1 MGDIDV
7 RPARDADCE
16 AMRALVNAEIRTGV
30 AVWHETERTPAEM
43 RDWVDRRRAPGRAV
57 IVAERAGQV
66 VGYGGYGP
74 FRPHSGYA
82 LTAEHSL
89 YVDADHRGHGIGGM
103 LLGDLV
109 RRAGAQDLHALIGG
123 IEARNT
129 ASIALHRRHGFE
141 ETGRLP
147 EVGRKFGHW
156 LTLVFM
162 QRTLT
167 RP

>member
-1 MGDIDV
+1 MGGIDV
-7 RPARDADCE
+7 REARDGDCE
-16 AMRALVNAEIRTGV
+16 AMRAIVNAEIRTGV
-30 AVWHETERTPAEM
+30 AVWHETERSPTDM
-43 RDWVDRRRAPGRAV
+43 RDWVDQRRAAGLAV
-57 IVAERAGQV
+57 VVAERDGRV

-82 LTAEHSL
+82 LTVEHSL
-89 YVDADHRGHGIGGM
+89 YVDAAHRGHGIGGL

-109 RRAGAQDLHALIGG
+109 RRAGAQGLHTMIGG
-123 IEARNT
+123 IEAENT

-147 EVGRKFGHW
+147 EIGRKFGRW

-162 QRTLT
+162 QRTFT
-167 RP
+167 